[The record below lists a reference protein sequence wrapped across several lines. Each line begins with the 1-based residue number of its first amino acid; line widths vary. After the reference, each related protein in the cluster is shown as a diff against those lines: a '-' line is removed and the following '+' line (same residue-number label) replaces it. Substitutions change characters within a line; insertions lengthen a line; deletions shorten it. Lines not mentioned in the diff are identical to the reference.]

1 MDYSRE
7 KSALSG
13 KIDPP
18 TKCTAT
24 WTTLNFEGKNQK
36 AIKVTSITQ
45 GENWKVEV
53 YNIMSIKPV

>member
-45 GENWKVEV
+45 GENWKVEGIQ
-53 YNIMSIKPV
+53 Y